1 MMKMG
6 IMNEM
11 MDDAMENISGDVD
24 LGDMES

>member
-6 IMNEM
+6 IMNEI

>member
-1 MMKMG
+1 MKMG

>member
-11 MDDAMENISGDVD
+11 MDDAMENISGDLD